1 MSVEVRPA
9 TADDI
14 DRVVDLLY
22 GNMSQKIPKERWRN
36 LLDYPWRPK
45 NADRGHVAVDGERA
59 VGFLGLVY
67 ADRPIAGRIERFC
80 NICAWYLLK
89 DYRGQGIGQR
99 IQFGSV
105 ADPTMTYTIMT
116 ATAATGRAF
125 GSHSGFR
132 VLDETRYLVRR
143 RAGGAGDLDI
153 ATDPDAIERL
163 LLPEDRKLLQ
173 DHRPYNLRH
182 LLVRAGDAS
191 CYVAMQVK
199 RKGDDIDYH
208 EVMYASDPAF
218 LARFGQ
224 ALADTILSGDK
235 SVLAIDK
242 RFLPEMPAWES
253 ETIKLPRWYRSP
265 SVAPA
270 KIDHLYGEV
279 ALLDLKLP

>member
-9 TADDI
+9 TAEDI
-14 DRVVDLLY
+14 GGVVDLLY
-22 GNMSQKIPKERWRN
+22 ENMSQKVPKVRWRN
-36 LLDYPWRPK
+36 LLDYPWRPED
-45 NADRGHVAVDGERA
+45 ADRGCVAVDGGRV

-67 ADRPIAGRIERFC
+67 ADRPIGGRTTRFC

-89 DYRGQGIGQR
+89 AYRGQGIGRR
-99 IQFGSV
+99 IQLASV
-105 ADPTMTYTIMT
+105 ADPSMTYTIMT

-125 GSHSGFR
+125 SDQSGFR
-132 VLDETRYLVRR
+132 VLDDSRYLLRR
-143 RAGGAGDLDI
+143 RAGGAGDLEIIDD
-153 ATDPDAIERL
+153 ADAIDPHL
-163 LLPEDRKLLQ
+163 SPEDRKLFA
-173 DHRPYNLRH
+173 DHRPYNMRH
-182 LLVRAGDAS
+182 LFVRAGEAS

-218 LARFGQ
+218 FVRSGQ
-224 ALADTILSGDK
+224 ALADTLLATDK
-235 SVLAIDK
+235 SVLAIDR
-242 RFLPEMPAWES
+242 RFLPEMPSWEF
-253 ETIKLPRWYRSP
+253 ETLRLPRWYRSA